1 MPALPNFRLLPILL
15 PSLPSLC
22 PAGRE
27 MYEVEND
34 IFFRFHI
41 SIFVGKTF
49 DIFFTWGSL
58 QLDQMMIILYLTSL
72 SSLWE
77 IHQCQ
82 GSSSPFVQVEV
93 DFSSSDFR
101 KCHRLSICF
110 LSLILSGCQ
119 TRRLVYSRFS
129 ISTLCIEVEEP
140 RVLRSVVD
148 PDEGPIDCTVNPTLT
163 YWKKIDI

>member
-27 MYEVEND
+27 MHEIEND
-34 IFFRFHI
+34 IFYRFHI
-41 SIFVGKTF
+41 SIFVGNTF
-49 DIFFTWGSL
+49 GIFYTWGSL

-72 SSLWE
+72 SSSWE

-82 GSSSPFVQVEV
+82 GSSSPFVEVEV
-93 DFSSSDFR
+93 DFISQVEIIDSVTVSLFV
-101 KCHRLSICF
+101 CF
-110 LSLILSGCQ
+110 IWFYQVVRPEG
-119 TRRLVYSRFS
+119 FS

-140 RVLRSVVD
+140 RDLRSVVD
-148 PDEGPIDCTVNPTLT
+148 PEEGPIDCTVNPTLT
-163 YWKKIDI
+163 YGEGE